1 MQKNILAVFSL
12 ADGKGQYG
20 KKGSL
25 SAAVC
30 RSFNP
35 ATQILTF
42 DNERSTRHS
51 SLNMSCFE
59 RCKIAVQSNLA
70 ALQSSQI
77 WLRKYNILG
86 IGLEFLYEINAA
98 GPTPGKMTLVADKTR
113 GI

>member
-1 MQKNILAVFSL
+1 MAPLFVWSVRCCLPIFLASH
-12 ADGKGQYG
+12 A
-20 KKGSL
+20 
-25 SAAVC
+25 
-30 RSFNP
+30 
-35 ATQILTF
+35 ILTF